1 MLAEFKEFVQK
12 FNVVPIAVGLV
23 LAFAFT
29 PMVDAAVEVILSIV
43 AGIFGSSRP
52 GGFSELTFDVR
63 DQQVPYGAL
72 IQAAITF
79 LMIAFVV
86 FWIVKALK
94 RAGVETGLKTPDVEV
109 LEEIR
114 DELRAQRG

>member
-12 FNVVPIAVGLV
+12 FNVVPIAIGLV

-43 AGIFGSSRP
+43 GGILGSEDP
-52 GGFSELTFDVR
+52 GGFSGLTFDVR
-63 DQQVPYGAL
+63 DQAVPYGNL
-72 IQAAITF
+72 IQEMISF
-79 LMIAFVV
+79 LLIAFVV
-86 FWIVKALK
+86 FWIVKAIK
-94 RAGVETGLKTPDVEV
+94 KAGVETGLKTPDVE
-109 LEEIR
+109 LLTEIR